1 MGNEAL
7 RRDRRVNAH
16 ESDTELAAVWYA
28 ANYYYEAS
36 YDEGCEWGGA
46 VFYKSATRKFSL
58 TLRKGAFGQLDFKDI
73 EKDVPDGAE
82 LRALWHTHLPADAMR
97 GNNLL
102 LGLNYLLTDVVVGYD
117 EFSTGAGGDTG
128 LAQRKSAQLKRNVPF
143 YLVTATVIKRYSPL
157 KTELNQ
163 TWHKPM
169 PARMAKAMTRK

>member
-46 VFYKSATRKFSL
+46 VFKRSNAKFSL
-58 TLRKGAFGQLDFKDI
+58 TLRKGSFGHLDFKDI
-73 EKDVPDGAE
+73 EKDVPDGAV

-97 GNNLL
+97 GNDLL
-102 LGLNYLLTDVVVGYD
+102 LGVNYLVTDLLFGYD
-117 EFSTGAGGDTG
+117 DFSTGADGDTG
-128 LAQRKSAQLKRNVPF
+128 LAERTSAKLERNVPF
-143 YLVTATVIKRYSPL
+143 YLVTATVIKRFSPL

-169 PARMAKAMTRK
+169 PPRMAKRMPRK